1 MTRDKRRRSLP
12 FFVLGA
18 AFFAIGMS
26 GHRSLLFV
34 GLAFWLIALVILSRA
49 RR

>member
-1 MTRDKRRRSLP
+1 MSKDRRRRSLP

-34 GLAFWLIALVILSRA
+34 GLTFWLIGLMMLRRA